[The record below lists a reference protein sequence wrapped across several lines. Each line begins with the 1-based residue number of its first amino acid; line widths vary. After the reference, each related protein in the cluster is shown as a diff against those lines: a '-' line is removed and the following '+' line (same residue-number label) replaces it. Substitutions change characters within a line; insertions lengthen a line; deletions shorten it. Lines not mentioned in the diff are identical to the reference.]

1 MRGRPQSISA
11 ETLLDAAGAVF
22 RESGRAATT
31 AEIAAR
37 AGVSEGILFHRYKN
51 KETLLAAV
59 IQREG
64 EPPLVL
70 REMLA
75 RAGRGSLQ
83 ANIRTITETVL
94 DHVLRLNPL
103 FELGMS
109 SAKPNAFHAS
119 MMAGLEKPAPVR
131 VVELISRYLVAEANA
146 GRIRQVD
153 SVCVARALM
162 GATMEFAHF
171 ERWFGSTTDRNAFVR
186 GMVDFVLHGIAASD
200 RPGK

>member
-11 ETLLDAAGAVF
+11 ETILDAAAAVF

-31 AEIAAR
+31 AEIATR

-75 RAGRGSLQ
+75 RAGRGSLT
-83 ANIRTITETVL
+83 ANLRTITETVL
-94 DHVLRLNPL
+94 DHVLRLYPL

-109 SAKPNAFHAS
+109 SAKPAAFHAS
-119 MMAGLEKPAPVR
+119 MMAAVEKPAPVR
-131 VVELISRYLVAEANA
+131 VAELISRYLQAEASA

-153 SVCVARALM
+153 SMCVARAMM
-162 GATMEFAHF
+162 GATVELAHSQ
-171 ERWFGSTTDRNAFVR
+171 RWFGSNMDRNAFAR
-186 GMVDFVLHGIAASD
+186 GMVDFVLHGIAASES
-200 RPGK
+200 PGK